1 MNARRTRAHASTDVP
16 VDLFNLPE
24 IPKPK
29 RARKRNSSPEPTATA
44 TPTTTETRTRAST
57 DVPIDLF
64 NLPEIPKPKRA
75 RKKNSVPE
83 PTATA
88 TSTTTETPT
97 VSAAPVVPPPPADPP
112 KKKPAASAIPPS
124 PTPSSLSACPSPS
137 PASPPFRP
145 LFPPSPGEDPASSPH
160 AASRKGKEKAE
171 FSDDDDSETDED
183 YTVVRARE
191 AQKILDFNRQ
201 PHIRG
206 TDKEL
211 ALFDEE
217 MEKFDLAEFKKEA
230 MAEWPGRS
238 VRSSSAFAKP
248 GAAGS
253 SSSVFAK
260 PGAARSSA
268 FSFSGIAGPSSSG
281 PGAAGS
287 AFSFSRGPGPSS
299 FSSTSPV
306 PERGCSSVPR
316 SLSRTE
322 TGRSRSRSPSQTPR
336 PPSQLSPVEENEEYD
351 ELFDDQDN
359 EHGSQDGLELDDDD
373 DLVRQ
378 KLGVKNG
385 PPPTAAVD
393 AVIKLG
399 ENFFRAVHAVAAKHR
414 CKAETLLQ
422 ASGVLAPLARE
433 TSRWGAFE
441 FVWRIDHPRPE
452 GVSAPQWAVECKN
465 AYHALTADLPEDKK
479 NDPFV
484 LRRIY
489 QPYIDRFLDAN
500 IKDTDDAKQTKKTV
514 ASVMQQT
521 LKPLISQSKVVA
533 LQKDF
538 QIVGI
543 CADLTNPD
551 NMSKSVIVWGGSELY
566 YEARDR
572 HAQELQKA
580 AGGLFDVLRV
590 THMELK
596 SEEAGDLPPRN
607 PLVVELGRKLKE
619 AKRDAERRQVVH
631 CGLNSMYIAL
641 LERKDR
647 TLDEIKTLLPNLP
660 YKRWKEVAVLHRLR
674 WANWPVGLEDYSP
687 GSGRSLNDIA
697 NKNKNKN
704 KNKKKPV
711 ADVDGDGDGDGEG
724 EGDGDGDGDDDDADG
739 ADDAGQTAATDALRE
754 MSQRMT
760 NAYRE
765 YQGDAELPDT
775 FMSLKAP
782 YVESWTEAEMAL
794 DDPSEVPIVVSSAGN
809 VLLRA
814 GSSKTLMKQLDKA
827 KKGSKTTSK
836 NTKKRS
842 APDSAADS
850 DAPREDRPRPAL
862 EPPVDDG
869 PVDDRPARRPA
880 LEAPSEYV
888 VMKHGK
894 CRFIDKYGNISQVF
908 RVKGMR
914 QLDDDEEADEA
925 ARMVEFFLENKWM
938 KMEDCVPV
946 MTESQEKMAR
956 IVFQDFSSGF
966 CDLIAWIHHVYNY
979 RRADFTDFQDR
990 ANASVPD
997 TVSSSSESDSPV
1009 VGPALESDEPS
1020 LDEAFRQAPPS
1031 PAATVNP
1038 APLAGDVTATP
1049 RDQVP
1054 VPTLLGLPLRG
1065 HKKGAYQGNVWES
1078 NLVPAP
1084 QLPAELPLFLGG
1096 SHPYRGT
1103 RIVEDAEPTYK
1114 WPDVSYHPPV
1124 HDDDFA
1130 LPEDALA
1137 IDVRADSI
1145 VGKLEYGRVTEF
1157 ENLEGDALVD
1167 SFVQLVRRGQ
1177 HAVTV
1182 MTQAIVYALGPK
1194 LLRELNRRGT
1204 DVDVPRLGATLNGVP
1219 LPFPT
1224 PLSSISGD
1232 LALHAHLSRMAGAEH
1247 PFSIFVRAALE
1258 SDTMRGYAT
1267 GKGLLERSELVEW
1280 EQFAESSLFK
1290 HFFLKQ
1296 SKNVPNKPFIPLW
1309 SPSNTLQVAA
1319 QQASKFG
1326 SSKDGAAVDFGLLG
1340 HGMDVSGSSG
1350 EPPEWAKELERQHK
1364 IVDTAEGKASPSFAE
1379 SHMRELRSAI
1389 EETVGPARLF
1399 SPAHRA
1405 SVAIVEG
1412 GNLPGGYRTRDS
1424 SKSPRLPLFFPEP
1437 EPLKNVEPDDE
1448 QSMDQSSGERPHDQ
1462 SMDLSVGERRELVV
1476 DGIAVLPG
1484 ASESKDDY
1492 EADVSME
1499 VIEPEDDELN
1509 GD

>member
-44 TPTTTETRTRAST
+44 TPNDNGDSYSCVYRRTYRPLQSPGNPQAQTRSQEK
-57 DVPIDLF
+57 LC
-64 NLPEIPKPKRA
+64 
-75 RKKNSVPE
+75 SG
-83 PTATA
+83 ATA
-88 TSTTTETPT
+88 TSKTTQTPT
-97 VSAAPVVPPPPADPP
+97 PLNPLAALERAPAVPRGPGTHPLQQ
-112 KKKPAASAIPPS
+112 
-124 PTPSSLSACPSPS
+124 SLRPYSLLPLRSRLLRRLPLYLRG
-137 PASPPFRP
+137 PHLPPPFRP
-145 LFPPSPGEDPASSPH
+145 LFSPFPGEDPVSSPH

-171 FSDDDDSETDED
+171 FSDDNDSETNED

-191 AQKILDFNRQ
+191 AEKILEFNRQ

-217 MEKFDLAEFKKEA
+217 MEKYDLAEFKKEA
-230 MAEWPGRS
+230 VAEWPRHS
-238 VRSSSAFAKP
+238 VSKP

-260 PGAARSSA
+260 PGAAGSSTFSFSRVAGPSSSGPGTAGSA
-268 FSFSGIAGPSSSG
+268 FSFSRVAGPSSSG

-287 AFSFSRGPGPSS
+287 AFLSSRTAGPSLI
-299 FSSTSPV
+299 SSTSPV
-306 PERGCSSVPR
+306 PERGRSSAPR
-316 SLSRTE
+316 SLSPTE
-322 TGRSRSRSPSQTPR
+322 IERSRSRSPSQTPR
-336 PPSQLSPVEENEEYD
+336 ARSPLAPIEENEEDD
-351 ELFDDQDN
+351 ELFGRQDN
-359 EHGSQDGLELDDDD
+359 EDGSQDGLELDNDNDND
-373 DLVRQ
+373 NDNDLVRQ

-385 PPPTAAVD
+385 PPPSAAVD
-393 AVIKLG
+393 TVIKLG
-399 ENFFRAVHAVAAKHR
+399 ESFFRGVHVVAAKHR
-414 CKAETLLQ
+414 CKVETLLQ
-422 ASGVLAPLARE
+422 ASGVLAPLSRE
-433 TSRWGAFE
+433 TSRWGAFK

-452 GVSAPQWAVECKN
+452 GVSAAQWAVECKN
-465 AYHALTADLPEDKK
+465 TYHALTADLPEDEK

-514 ASVMQQT
+514 ASVMQQM

-543 CADLTNPD
+543 CADLTSPD

-566 YEARDR
+566 YEARDH

-596 SEEAGDLPPRN
+596 SEEAGDLPPCN
-607 PLVVELGRKLKE
+607 PLVVKLGRKLKE
-619 AKRDAERRQVVH
+619 ASRDAERRQVVH

-687 GSGRSLNDIA
+687 GSGCSLNDIA
-697 NKNKNKN
+697 NKKN

-711 ADVDGDGDGDGEG
+711 ADVDGDGDGDG
-724 EGDGDGDGDDDDADG
+724 DGNGDDDDTDG

-754 MSQRMT
+754 MAQRMT

-765 YQGDAELPDT
+765 YQGDAELLDT
-775 FMSLKAP
+775 FTSLKAP

-814 GSSKTLMKQLDKA
+814 PRSKTLMKQLDKA

-869 PVDDRPARRPA
+869 PVDDRPARCPA

-956 IVFQDFSSGF
+956 IVFQD
-966 CDLIAWIHHVYNY
+966 
-979 RRADFTDFQDR
+979 
-990 ANASVPD
+990 
-997 TVSSSSESDSPV
+997 
-1009 VGPALESDEPS
+1009 
-1020 LDEAFRQAPPS
+1020 
-1031 PAATVNP
+1031 
-1038 APLAGDVTATP
+1038 
-1049 RDQVP
+1049 
-1054 VPTLLGLPLRG
+1054 
-1065 HKKGAYQGNVWES
+1065 
-1078 NLVPAP
+1078 
-1084 QLPAELPLFLGG
+1084 
-1096 SHPYRGT
+1096 
-1103 RIVEDAEPTYK
+1103 
-1114 WPDVSYHPPV
+1114 
-1124 HDDDFA
+1124 
-1130 LPEDALA
+1130 
-1137 IDVRADSI
+1137 
-1145 VGKLEYGRVTEF
+1145 
-1157 ENLEGDALVD
+1157 
-1167 SFVQLVRRGQ
+1167 VRRR
-1177 HAVTV
+1177 
-1182 MTQAIVYALGPK
+1182 IDNALK
-1194 LLRELNRRGT
+1194 TRQ
-1204 DVDVPRLGATLNGVP
+1204 LG
-1219 LPFPT
+1219 
-1224 PLSSISGD
+1224 
-1232 LALHAHLSRMAGAEH
+1232 
-1247 PFSIFVRAALE
+1247 
-1258 SDTMRGYAT
+1258 
-1267 GKGLLERSELVEW
+1267 
-1280 EQFAESSLFK
+1280 
-1290 HFFLKQ
+1290 
-1296 SKNVPNKPFIPLW
+1296 
-1309 SPSNTLQVAA
+1309 
-1319 QQASKFG
+1319 
-1326 SSKDGAAVDFGLLG
+1326 
-1340 HGMDVSGSSG
+1340 
-1350 EPPEWAKELERQHK
+1350 
-1364 IVDTAEGKASPSFAE
+1364 
-1379 SHMRELRSAI
+1379 
-1389 EETVGPARLF
+1389 ETVLIYNQRC
-1399 SPAHRA
+1399 
-1405 SVAIVEG
+1405 
-1412 GNLPGGYRTRDS
+1412 
-1424 SKSPRLPLFFPEP
+1424 
-1437 EPLKNVEPDDE
+1437 LK
-1448 QSMDQSSGERPHDQ
+1448 
-1462 SMDLSVGERRELVV
+1462 
-1476 DGIAVLPG
+1476 
-1484 ASESKDDY
+1484 
-1492 EADVSME
+1492 DVSMRVDASVQLGRMGLDGSTLGE
-1499 VIEPEDDELN
+1499 ELHWIYPGLLDVSMVGVGVDESKEGWIHPLWALDRTKPISWMAHGSFHFSFLSELN
-1509 GD
+1509 PGYFKENFLVLWGSLGHSTLTYDTAVGITFLRCYIGTRASMLRTSTGTGYQ

>member
-124 PTPSSLSACPSPS
+124 PTPSSLSARPSPS

-281 PGAAGS
+281 
-287 AFSFSRGPGPSS
+287 SRRRWIRVFVLSRS
-299 FSSTSPV
+299 WTFVVFVHFTWRSRSRSP
-306 PERGCSSVPR
+306 
-316 SLSRTE
+316 SRTE
-322 TGRSRSRSPSQTPR
+322 PGRSRSRSPSQTPR
-336 PPSQLSPVEENEEYD
+336 PPSRLSPVEENEEYD

-414 CKAETLLQ
+414 CKVETLLQ

-465 AYHALTADLPEDKK
+465 TYHALTADLPEDEK

-538 QIVGI
+538 QIVSI

-566 YEARDR
+566 YEARDH

-704 KNKKKPV
+704 KKKPV

-724 EGDGDGDGDDDDADG
+724 EGNGNGNGDDDDADG

-760 NAYRE
+760 NCVPRVPGGCGATGYLHV
-765 YQGDAELPDT
+765 AESAVWSHYTGGVTLALT
-775 FMSLKAP
+775 LS
-782 YVESWTEAEMAL
+782 SAEMAL

-814 GSSKTLMKQLDKA
+814 PRSKTLMKQLDKA

-850 DAPREDRPRPAL
+850 DAPREDRPRPAKRPAL

-869 PVDDRPARRPA
+869 PVDDGPARRPA

-946 MTESQEKMAR
+946 MTE
-956 IVFQDFSSGF
+956 
-966 CDLIAWIHHVYNY
+966 
-979 RRADFTDFQDR
+979 
-990 ANASVPD
+990 VP
-997 TVSSSSESDSPV
+997 
-1009 VGPALESDEPS
+1009 G
-1020 LDEAFRQAPPS
+1020 
-1031 PAATVNP
+1031 
-1038 APLAGDVTATP
+1038 
-1049 RDQVP
+1049 
-1054 VPTLLGLPLRG
+1054 
-1065 HKKGAYQGNVWES
+1065 
-1078 NLVPAP
+1078 
-1084 QLPAELPLFLGG
+1084 
-1096 SHPYRGT
+1096 
-1103 RIVEDAEPTYK
+1103 
-1114 WPDVSYHPPV
+1114 
-1124 HDDDFA
+1124 
-1130 LPEDALA
+1130 
-1137 IDVRADSI
+1137 
-1145 VGKLEYGRVTEF
+1145 
-1157 ENLEGDALVD
+1157 
-1167 SFVQLVRRGQ
+1167 
-1177 HAVTV
+1177 
-1182 MTQAIVYALGPK
+1182 
-1194 LLRELNRRGT
+1194 
-1204 DVDVPRLGATLNGVP
+1204 
-1219 LPFPT
+1219 
-1224 PLSSISGD
+1224 
-1232 LALHAHLSRMAGAEH
+1232 
-1247 PFSIFVRAALE
+1247 
-1258 SDTMRGYAT
+1258 
-1267 GKGLLERSELVEW
+1267 
-1280 EQFAESSLFK
+1280 
-1290 HFFLKQ
+1290 
-1296 SKNVPNKPFIPLW
+1296 
-1309 SPSNTLQVAA
+1309 
-1319 QQASKFG
+1319 
-1326 SSKDGAAVDFGLLG
+1326 KDGAYRLPRC
-1340 HGMDVSGSSG
+1340 SSRLKRV
-1350 EPPEWAKELERQHK
+1350 ANALKTRQL
-1364 IVDTAEGKASPSFAE
+1364 D
-1379 SHMRELRSAI
+1379 
-1389 EETVGPARLF
+1389 ETVLVHNQRRL
-1399 SPAHRA
+1399 
-1405 SVAIVEG
+1405 
-1412 GNLPGGYRTRDS
+1412 
-1424 SKSPRLPLFFPEP
+1424 K
-1437 EPLKNVEPDDE
+1437 
-1448 QSMDQSSGERPHDQ
+1448 
-1462 SMDLSVGERRELVV
+1462 
-1476 DGIAVLPG
+1476 
-1484 ASESKDDY
+1484 
-1492 EADVSME
+1492 DVSMRA
-1499 VIEPEDDELN
+1499 VDVSSHGGCIHTPADVAMDASMDFMKD
-1509 GD
+1509 GCG

>member
-83 PTATA
+83 LA

-268 FSFSGIAGPSSSG
+268 FSSLASLDLRHLVPAPLDPRFRSLAVLDLRRFRPLHL
-281 PGAAGS
+281 
-287 AFSFSRGPGPSS
+287 AFPLTVSFSNSASPI
-299 FSSTSPV
+299 ST
-306 PERGCSSVPR
+306 
-316 SLSRTE
+316 
-322 TGRSRSRSPSQTPR
+322 
-336 PPSQLSPVEENEEYD
+336 SPVEENEEYD

-422 ASGVLAPLARE
+422 ASGSWRRWLAR
-433 TSRWGAFE
+433 RAG
-441 FVWRIDHPRPE
+441 
-452 GVSAPQWAVECKN
+452 GVPSNLCGGSIIPDQRVWAVECKN

-479 NDPFV
+479 NDPF
-484 LRRIY
+484 
-489 QPYIDRFLDAN
+489 
-500 IKDTDDAKQTKKTV
+500 DTDDAKQTKKTV

-607 PLVVELGRKLKE
+607 PSLSSLALSTVVLIPC
-619 AKRDAERRQVVH
+619 VH
-631 CGLNSMYIAL
+631 IAL

-1182 MTQAIVYALGPK
+1182 MTQAITWTSLVWELHSTLFLCPFQ
-1194 LLRELNRRGT
+1194 LLC
-1204 DVDVPRLGATLNGVP
+1204 
-1219 LPFPT
+1219 LPFLVTSLFMRTSVEWQGP
-1224 PLSSISGD
+1224 
-1232 LALHAHLSRMAGAEH
+1232 EH

-1280 EQFAESSLFK
+1280 EQFAESSLFSTSSSSNRRMCQINPSFPSGPPRIRFK
-1290 HFFLKQ
+1290 LPL
-1296 SKNVPNKPFIPLW
+1296 SRLPNSVPPRTVRLLI
-1309 SPSNTLQVAA
+1309 SDCGTR
-1319 QQASKFG
+1319 
-1326 SSKDGAAVDFGLLG
+1326 DGQ
-1340 HGMDVSGSSG
+1340 
-1350 EPPEWAKELERQHK
+1350 WAKELERQHK
-1364 IVDTAEGKASPSFAE
+1364 IVDTAEGKASPSSSPNRICAN
-1379 SHMRELRSAI
+1379 SAPRSRRRW
-1389 EETVGPARLF
+1389 VLHVCSP
-1399 SPAHRA
+1399 PAHL
-1405 SVAIVEG
+1405 
-1412 GNLPGGYRTRDS
+1412 LPWPS
-1424 SKSPRLPLFFPEP
+1424 SKEVTYRADTALEIPQNLLVSLFFSPEP